1 MLGHVALENET
12 FLCYL
17 NYNMAYRLMVS
28 WGSVGCAS
36 WKRCPCARVYGLNME
51 NMQIFVF
58 ESIHAPAARIQM
70 PRTSTRYLCLACMN

>member
-1 MLGHVALENET
+1 MLPQLQHGISAHGFMGLGWVCFVEEMP
-12 FLCYL
+12 LCK
-17 NYNMAYRLMVS
+17 
-28 WGSVGCAS
+28 G
-36 WKRCPCARVYGLNME
+36 YGLNME